1 MQLCRFCGIF
11 LFIQAM
17 YLFLINIKSM
27 GDNSCKFPVFV
38 FYCLCYLI
46 VIKGIYL
53 SKALTCMIF
62 SCINKMLFHQ
72 GDGYFWSHCCMNN

>member
-46 VIKGIYL
+46 VLKGIYL
-53 SKALTCMIF
+53 SKALTCMNFFLYKQKCFFIKEMDTF
-62 SCINKMLFHQ
+62 GHIVV
-72 GDGYFWSHCCMNN
+72 